1 MSTLTPEYFKK
12 LLVVFLK
19 TNEPDLSHDEI
30 LIDERTNLACKIYD
44 KLAHKDKNAAFELAK
59 MKLFE
64 GLELSVFYF
73 VLDLTCNYFNRIP
86 DKTQRDFC
94 MKVLPECAEVY
105 DRFSFTDNLDGEN
118 YYLMVREIQ
127 EIIKNHSGERE

>member
-1 MSTLTPEYFKK
+1 MITPEYFKK

-30 LIDERTNLACKIYD
+30 LIDERAELACKIYD

-86 DKTQRDFC
+86 DKKQREFC
-94 MKVLPECAEVY
+94 MKVLPECAKVY
-105 DRFSFTDNLDGEN
+105 DRFSFTDDHHEEN
-118 YYLMVREIQ
+118 YYLMIEEMQ
-127 EIIKNHSGERE
+127 EIIKNHSVESE